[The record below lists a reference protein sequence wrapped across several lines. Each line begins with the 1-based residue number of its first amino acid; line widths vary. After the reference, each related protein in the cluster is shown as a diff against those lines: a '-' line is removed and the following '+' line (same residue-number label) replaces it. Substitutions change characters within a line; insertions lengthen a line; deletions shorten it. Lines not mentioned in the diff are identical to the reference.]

1 MEDGKTVMM
10 SHRGYKKTYPENTLL
25 SIEDARECGFQ
36 WVEIDLVST
45 KDKVVLCSHNLD
57 LETETNGVGYIHDT
71 VYEKINDLHTGVNS
85 HPLQIQRIPRL
96 KDVFS
101 RFSKNMKYNLEIKTR
116 SIFDL
121 ITVKGAVKLAAQM
134 KIEDYMVSSFNPVV
148 ILYLKLFQ
156 KNVATAFLLDSVKY
170 MWLVNW
176 LHPSFV
182 NIRGDLIDSDIISQS
197 KKHGYGLIAWTINSR
212 MGIQFC
218 IKKSIRA
225 IITDSDV
232 SN

>member
-1 MEDGKTVMM
+1 MQEGKTVMM

-25 SIEDARECGFQ
+25 SIEDAKECGFQ

-45 KDKVVLCSHNLD
+45 KDKIVLCSHNLD

-71 VYEKINDLHTGVNS
+71 VYEKINVLHTGVNS

-101 RFSKNMKYNLEIKTR
+101 KFSDNMKYNLEIKTR

-121 ITVKGAVKLAAQM
+121 ITAKGAVKLAAQM

-156 KNVATAFLLDSVKY
+156 KKVTTALLLDSVKY

-182 NIRGDLIDSDIISQS
+182 NIRGDLIDNTIINHSR
-197 KKHGYGLIAWTINSR
+197 KHGYGLIAWTINSE

-218 IKKSIRA
+218 IKKNINA
-225 IITDSDV
+225 VITDREL

>member
-1 MEDGKTVMM
+1 MM

-25 SIEDARECGFQ
+25 SIEDAKECGFQ

-45 KDKVVLCSHNLD
+45 KDKIVLCSHNLD

-71 VYEKINDLHTGVNS
+71 LYEKINVLHTGVNS

-101 RFSKNMKYNLEIKTR
+101 KFSDNMKYNLEIKTR

-121 ITVKGAVKLAAQM
+121 ITAKGAVKLAAQM

-156 KNVATAFLLDSVKY
+156 KKVTTALLLDSVKY

-182 NIRGDLIDSDIISQS
+182 NIRGDLIDNTIINHSR
-197 KKHGYGLIAWTINSR
+197 KHGYGLIAWTINSE

-218 IKKSIRA
+218 IKKNINA
-225 IITDSDV
+225 VITDREL

>member
-1 MEDGKTVMM
+1 LQEGKTVMM

-25 SIEDARECGFQ
+25 SIEDAKECGFQ

-45 KDKVVLCSHNLD
+45 KDKIVLCSHNLD

-71 VYEKINDLHTGVNS
+71 LYEKINVLHTGVNS

-101 RFSKNMKYNLEIKTR
+101 KFSDNMKYNLEIKTR

-121 ITVKGAVKLAAQM
+121 ITAKGAVKLAAQM

-156 KNVATAFLLDSVKY
+156 KKVTTALLLDSVKY

-182 NIRGDLIDSDIISQS
+182 NIRGDLIDNTIINHSR
-197 KKHGYGLIAWTINSR
+197 KHGYGLIAWTINSE

-218 IKKSIRA
+218 IKKNINA
-225 IITDSDV
+225 VITDREL

>member
-1 MEDGKTVMM
+1 MM

-25 SIEDARECGFQ
+25 SIEEAKKCGFQ

-45 KDKVVLCSHNLD
+45 KDKIVLCSHNLD

-96 KDVFS
+96 KEVFS
-101 RFSKNMKYNLEIKTR
+101 KFSDNMKYNLEIKTR

-121 ITVKGAVKLAAQM
+121 ITAKAAVRLAAQM

-156 KNVATAFLLDSVKY
+156 KKVTTAFLLDSVKY

-182 NIRGDLIDSDIISQS
+182 NIRGDLIDNAIINHSR
-197 KKHGYGLIAWTINSR
+197 KHGYGLIAWTINSE

-218 IKKSIRA
+218 IKKNINA
-225 IITDSDV
+225 VITDRELS
-232 SN
+232 S